1 MSKDNYVA
9 ASFPIM
15 RYATGAVDWFRNQAI
30 DPDAIVIAAVPP
42 DGRARAPQRGDS
54 ARTDLTWIVALDL
67 DAADIPRSV
76 ALATLKREGGKKL
89 SQIPALP
96 VAAKRT

>member
-15 RYATGAVDWFRNQAI
+15 RYATAAVDWFLNQAI

-54 ARTDLTWIVALDL
+54 ERTDLTWIVALDL
-67 DAADIPRSV
+67 TAAAIPRSV
-76 ALATLKREGGKKL
+76 ALATLKREGGKRL
-89 SQIPALP
+89 AQIPALP
-96 VAAKRT
+96 VAARRA

>member
-9 ASFPIM
+9 ASFPLM
-15 RYATGAVDWFRNQAI
+15 RYATGAVDWFLNQAI

-67 DAADIPRSV
+67 DAADISRSV